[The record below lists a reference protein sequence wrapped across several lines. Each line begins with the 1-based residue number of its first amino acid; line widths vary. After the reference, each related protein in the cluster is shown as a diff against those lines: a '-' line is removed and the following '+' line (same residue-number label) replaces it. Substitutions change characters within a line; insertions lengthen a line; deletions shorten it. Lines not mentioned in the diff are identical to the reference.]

1 MKALLNPEQEL
12 RFTRVAQAIP
22 LLVVVA
28 ILGGVTI
35 TICATT
41 FYRDINPELP
51 HPSWALLP
59 LILSGLLA
67 QLAYRMARHA
77 YLILTPLGVEV
88 FPLFRP
94 KTGMRVVYWGEID
107 SIEYDDALTWMTL
120 HFDDQKTCGIHLS
133 LRPIAKPKRELLVHA
148 MCERVAT
155 ESEKRKNDCGREGV
169 DPP

>member
-22 LLVVVA
+22 LLVVAA

-41 FYRDINPELP
+41 YYRDINPELP
-51 HPSWALLP
+51 HLSWAILP
-59 LILSGLLA
+59 LIPAGLLVK
-67 QLAYRMARHA
+67 LALRMARHA

-94 KTGMRVVYWGEID
+94 ETGMRVVYWEEID
-107 SIEYDDALTWMTL
+107 SIECDDALTWMML
-120 HFDDQKTCGIHLS
+120 HFDAQKTCGVHLS
-133 LRPIAKPKRELLVHA
+133 LRPIPRTKRELLAHA
-148 MCERVAT
+148 VRERIT
-155 ESEKRKNDCGREGV
+155 DGEGEKKK
-169 DPP
+169 